1 MLETTNNKLAKI
13 TIGLVVP
20 RSFKRSPETLGGGYV
35 RLSRIYR
42 YLKDHANIIEV
53 GYAFNAFR
61 KIIEVAELP
70 LSILLGVRKLRK
82 SGAVAIILGS
92 IAPADVK
99 RACVLS
105 RILSIPY
112 VVFANTI
119 PLTGYVGYK
128 RVRLDERPSL
138 RQTLLS
144 TRAPG
149 KPLLASIIDALE
161 NYIMMFRCLERAAI
175 VPLTSEISST
185 LRKLGYTCVE
195 PIEGIGCL
203 EPRASVRNRWIDAIY
218 VASNLHPDKGV
229 NDVIDVW
236 QEVQREIPSAKL
248 LIVGREDPFFDIST
262 LKNYI
267 YNNKIRNVSLIA
279 TRQGIP
285 NEIVLK
291 LMSQAKL
298 FVYPTKKD
306 VTPQVISEALS
317 CGTPVATYDLHGIR
331 LVFGDCN
338 AVIRVDVGNKK
349 MLASQVV
356 RLLKDENELEQLRK
370 EAIKWCLNN
379 TWKKVAIKTIKAYYL
394 AIYLA
399 YKNNARVM
407 RDKNKVKG

>member
-1 MLETTNNKLAKI
+1 
-13 TIGLVVP
+13 
-20 RSFKRSPETLGGGYV
+20 
-35 RLSRIYR
+35 
-42 YLKDHANIIEV
+42 
-53 GYAFNAFR
+53 
-61 KIIEVAELP
+61 
-70 LSILLGVRKLRK
+70 
-82 SGAVAIILGS
+82 
-92 IAPADVK
+92 
-99 RACVLS
+99 
-105 RILSIPY
+105 
-112 VVFANTI
+112 
-119 PLTGYVGYK
+119 
-128 RVRLDERPSL
+128 
-138 RQTLLS
+138 
-144 TRAPG
+144 
-149 KPLLASIIDALE
+149 
-161 NYIMMFRCLERAAI
+161 
-175 VPLTSEISST
+175 
-185 LRKLGYTCVE
+185 
-195 PIEGIGCL
+195 
-203 EPRASVRNRWIDAIY
+203 VRNRWIDAIY
-218 VASNLHPDKGV
+218 VASNLHPDKGL

-236 QEVQREIPSAKL
+236 QEVLKEIPSAKL

-379 TWKKVAIKTIKAYYL
+379 TWKKVAKKTIKAYYL